1 MKATKLLAVLGV
13 ATFAVGVLG
22 TTAAQAAENEQ
33 GTSQGKVQFVE
44 DEEEE
49 VVDPTKPGVVDPI
62 DPPEIVLP
70 PIKENGTKI
79 VYYPNIDFGVH
90 YVTSKEVKY
99 NAVLS
104 KDDTWTGTGEE
115 EVGTDGILP
124 AFLQVQHDWDVTA
137 WDIKATLGDFV
148 QGNNGGI
155 LKDAKVVF
163 NNVTSVN
170 QAGNAITNT
179 SATFTL
185 AAGSDAPQAVA
196 SFTNASPKAGD
207 GLSINSVL
215 FGTVDTDPEEGTEAS
230 LMQGKDGYEASD
242 KVVYNNGIT
251 LELPSASGMKAGVAY
266 TANLTWTLSS
276 TLQP

>member
-22 TTAAQAAENEQ
+22 TTAAQAAEGVSE
-33 GTSQGKVQFVE
+33 GKVQFVE

-49 VVDPTKPGVVDPI
+49 VVDPTKPEIVDPI

-90 YVTSKEVKY
+90 YVTAKAAKY
-99 NAVLS
+99 NAIFD
-104 KDDTWTGTGEE
+104 KEDQWTGENGVVGE
-115 EVGTDGILP
+115 DGILP
-124 AFLQVQHDWDVTA
+124 NFLQVQHDWDVTD
-137 WDIKATLGDFV
+137 WDIKVTLGDFV

-170 QAGNAITNT
+170 HAGNAVTNT
-179 SATFTL
+179 TGSFTL
-185 AAGSDAPQAVA
+185 TAGSNTPQDIA
-196 SFTNASPKAGD
+196 SFTNASPAAGD

-215 FGTVDTDPEEGTEAS
+215 FGTVGTAPEAGTEAS
-230 LMQGKDGYEASD
+230 LMQGTDGYEASD
-242 KVVYNNGIT
+242 KVMYNHGIT
-251 LELPSASGMKAGVAY
+251 LDLPAASGMKAGVDY
-266 TANLTWTLSS
+266 TADLTWTLSS

>member
-13 ATFAVGVLG
+13 ATFAAGVLG
-22 TTAAQAAENEQ
+22 TTAVQAAS
-33 GTSQGKVQFVE
+33 GTSEGKVQFVE

-79 VYYPNIDFGVH
+79 VYYPSIDFGVH

-124 AFLQVQHDWDVTA
+124 AFLQVQHDWDVTN

-148 QGNNGGI
+148 QGTNGGI

-163 NNVTSVN
+163 NNVTPVN

-185 AAGSDAPQAVA
+185 VAGSDDPQDIA
-196 SFTNASPKAGD
+196 SFTNASPEAGD

-215 FGTVDTDPEEGTEAS
+215 FGTVSATPEAGTKAS
-230 LMQGKDGYEASD
+230 LMQGTDGYEASD
-242 KVVYNNGIT
+242 KVMYNNGIT
-251 LELPSASGMKAGVAY
+251 LELPSASGMKAGVEY